1 MKNQKIYFAGTK
13 IKVNMEDKDFENI
26 FTFCNAL
33 TGLPGLTRMDFKLFL
48 QEYLVLFGE
57 TMLLGLENLPTLEGT
72 LFYLLLVE
80 LMQEI
85 NGQLYPLK
93 NGTYNALNLIKVV

>member
-1 MKNQKIYFAGTK
+1 MSIACASL
-13 IKVNMEDKDFENI
+13 DFE
-26 FTFCNAL
+26 
-33 TGLPGLTRMDFKLFL
+33 L
-48 QEYLVLFGE
+48 QQSEVAYSEVHTIAIDADAAPLE
-57 TMLLGLENLPTLEGT
+57 IGLENLPTLEGT